1 MAPRLFGFL
10 YFEKFPQITP
20 PKIRLRRTLLGP
32 SAFMVSTKFC
42 KCLQKHPQIF
52 SNFLIR
58 SLSPRLRISTNFLI
72 RSLSPVSGFPQI
84 SSKSSKFPHQNPVPS
99 SQDFHKFLQK
109 HLHISPAAAFPCPLV
124 LEFPQISSKTSPNFA
139 CGRLSPVPLVLGF
152 PQISSKSPQKI
163 FACGG
168 RPHVL
173 KNDPETRSIKK
184 NYRLY
189 ELILS

>member
-1 MAPRLFGFL
+1 MAPLDFSDFCILRNFLKSLLQKFACGGLCLGPRLLWFPQNSVNVFKSIP
-10 YFEKFPQITP
+10 KFPQISSSEACP
-20 PKIRLRRTLLGP
+20 P
-32 SAFMVSTKFC
+32 VSGF
-42 KCLQKHPQIF
+42 PQI
-52 SNFLIR
+52 S
-58 SLSPRLRISTNFLI
+58 STASPNFLI

-109 HLHISPAAAFPCPLV
+109 HPHISPAAAFPCPLV

-139 CGRLSPVPLVLGF
+139 CGGLSPVPLVLGF
-152 PQISSKSPQKI
+152 PQISSKSPQKF

-184 NYRLY
+184 L
-189 ELILS
+189 

>member
-1 MAPRLFGFL
+1 MRKFENGAPRLFGFL

-42 KCLQKHPQIF
+42 KCLQKHPQI
-52 SNFLIR
+52 S
-58 SLSPRLRISTNFLI
+58 SNFLI

-109 HLHISPAAAFPCPLV
+109 HPHISPAAAFPCPLV

-139 CGRLSPVPLVLGF
+139 CGGLSPVPLVLGF
-152 PQISSKSPQKI
+152 PQISSKSPQQI

-168 RPHVL
+168 RPHFL

-184 NYRLY
+184 KL
-189 ELILS
+189 